1 MTQDSIKGISAKIKD
16 VKIAVYG
23 DFCLDAYW
31 TMNAEGSEV
40 SVETGLKA
48 EAISKQRY
56 SPGGAGNVVANLAAL
71 KPKAIKV
78 IGAIGNDIHGRELTS
93 LLSNLGADTT
103 GLILQEQ
110 DFDTYT
116 YLKKYYGEQ
125 EEPRIDFGLFNQRSK
140 ATDKEILM
148 HIRFALENYD
158 ALIFNQQ
165 VVGSITNQSFIDQAN
180 TLFKEFKN
188 KIVVI
193 DTRDY
198 SDKLDYVYRKSNE
211 IELAVLNGIN
221 AKPTDYISNS
231 TIKEYGKVL
240 FQKYQKPIFATCG
253 ARGVVCFDKDGA
265 TEIPGILLSSKLD
278 IVGAGDTFISA
289 LTACLAAGFTPTE
302 AAFFANYASAV
313 TVQKIQTTGTA
324 SAEEILE
331 ISSDVDYN
339 YNPELADDIRLAT
352 YHPNTEIEI
361 CNQDLLSK
369 FGSIKHAV
377 FDHDGTIS
385 TQREGWEHIMEPVM
399 IKAILGEQFDTANT
413 SVFEEVK
420 KQCLAFIDQTT
431 GIQTIVQMV
440 GLVQMVEDSGFVPK
454 DKILDK
460 FGYKEI
466 YNDALM
472 EMVNKRIAKLE
483 SGQLSVSDF
492 TLKGAVDF
500 IIALKEKGVKIY
512 LASGTDE
519 ADVINEAKSLGY
531 ADLFDGGIYGSVGD
545 ITKYSKKMVIERI
558 IKENQLKGN
567 ELMVLGDGPV
577 EIKECRKAGGI
588 AIGIASDEVRR
599 YGLNASK
606 RTRLIKAGS
615 QLLIADF
622 SQKEELMKI
631 IFK

>member
-1 MTQDSIKGISAKIKD
+1 MTQDNIKDISAKIKD

-31 TMNAEGSEV
+31 TMDAEGSEV

-48 EAISKQRY
+48 EAVSKQRY

-116 YLKKYYGEQ
+116 YLKKYYGEH
-125 EEPRIDFGLFNQRSK
+125 EEPRIDFGLFNKRSK
-140 ATDKEILM
+140 VTDKEILM

-165 VVGSITNQSFIDQAN
+165 VVGSITNQSFIDQVN
-180 TLFKEFKN
+180 ILFKEFKD

-198 SDKLDYVYRKSNE
+198 SDKLGNVYRKSNE
-211 IELAVLNGIN
+211 VELAVLNGID
-221 AKPTDYISNS
+221 AKFTDYISNS
-231 TIKEYGKVL
+231 NIKEYGKVL

-253 ARGVVCFDKDGA
+253 ARGVICFDKDGV

-289 LTACLAAGFTPTE
+289 LTACLAAGFTPAE
-302 AAFFANYASAV
+302 AASFSNFASAV

-324 SAEEILE
+324 SAEEISE

-339 YNPELADDIRLAT
+339 YNPELAEDIRLAT

-385 TQREGWEHIMEPVM
+385 TQREGWEQIMEPMM
-399 IKAILGEQFDTANT
+399 IEAILGDQLNT
-413 SVFEEVK
+413 VDKSVYEEVK
-420 KQCLAFIDQTT
+420 KQSLAFIDQTT
-431 GIQTIVQMV
+431 GIQTIVQMD
-440 GLVQMVEDSGFVPK
+440 GLVKLVEDFGFVQK

-460 FGYKEI
+460 FGYKKI
-466 YNDALM
+466 YNDGLM
-472 EMVNKRIAKLE
+472 MMVNKRIAKLE

-500 IIALKEKGVKIY
+500 ILALKEKGVKIY
-512 LASGTDE
+512 LASGTDQD
-519 ADVINEAKSLGY
+519 DVINEAKSLGY
-531 ADLFDGGIYGSVGD
+531 AHLFDGGIYGSVGD
-545 ITKYSKKMVIERI
+545 ISKYSKKMVIERI
-558 IKENQLKGN
+558 IRENNLKGN

-599 YGLNASK
+599 YGLNVSK

-631 IFK
+631 IF